1 MLIELACVGL
11 VFFQQFFIRFFL
23 IILKQGHYFCQLL
36 LIRPCLLVQVAYRV
50 LQLLYFNIFFNQQ
63 LLLMLSSLLQ
73 LLITQRQQPELV
85 LLRVHRNLIL
95 LYHGIRLE
103 NLVSHAK
110 HLFILVLPLGLVIF
124 TF

>member
-11 VFFQQFFIRFFL
+11 VFFQQFFIRFLL
-23 IILKQGHYFCQLL
+23 IILKQSHYFCQLL
-36 LIRPCLLVQVAYRV
+36 LIRPCLRVQVAYRV
-50 LQLLYFNIFFNQQ
+50 LQLLYFNIFFNQE

-73 LLITQRQQPELV
+73 LLVTQRQQPELV

-95 LYHGIRLE
+95 LYHGIRFE

-110 HLFILVLPLGLVIF
+110 HLFILVFPLGLVIF